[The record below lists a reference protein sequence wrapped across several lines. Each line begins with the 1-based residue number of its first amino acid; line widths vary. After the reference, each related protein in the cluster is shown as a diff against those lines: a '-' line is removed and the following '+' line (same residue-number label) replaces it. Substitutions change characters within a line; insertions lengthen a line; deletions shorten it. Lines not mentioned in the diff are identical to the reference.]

1 MPAIALAVALVGL
14 GLGIASNALSRPVE
28 ARADSFALELTH
40 DPTDFVNFERRIA
53 IRNIS
58 DPDPPTLFH
67 TLFDTHPTDKERI
80 GIGEAFRAK

>member
-1 MPAIALAVALVGL
+1 MTLAGL

-28 ARADSFALELTH
+28 ASADSFALELTR

-58 DPDPPTLFH
+58 DPDPPWLFH
-67 TLFDTHPTDKERI
+67 VLFDTHPTDRQRI
-80 GIGEAFRAK
+80 GMGEAFRAK